1 MPDPIVVPAPLM
13 VWVIEQHVDWV
24 GTFVDS
30 LWISQE
36 LAEVELRR
44 LEARYP
50 GQNRWEVVEMP
61 IGEAPIEPDGT

>member
-1 MPDPIVVPAPLM
+1 MEPVRVAAPLV
-13 VWVIEQHVDWV
+13 VWAIEQHVDWV

-30 LWISQE
+30 LWLTQE
-36 LAEVELRR
+36 LAEVELHR

-61 IGEAPIEPDGT
+61 VGENPVESDEK